1 MVMPRL
7 LTRRW
12 TRRCLDDPDYT
23 GRLGERLARQ
33 FLKRHGYR
41 ILGYNINTNRGELD
55 IVALSPDRTTLVI
68 TEVKTARQP
77 DCLPELR
84 VDYRKQKRLKA
95 LGVQTAR
102 RCRCTDK
109 PLRFDVIGVNL
120 PDNGRISI
128 RHHIDA
134 IRT

>member
-7 LTRRW
+7 LKRRW
-12 TRRCLDDPDYT
+12 SRQRDGDHQYT
-23 GRLGERLARQ
+23 GRKGERLARR
-33 FLKRHGYR
+33 FLKRLGYR
-41 ILGYNINTNRGELD
+41 ILVCNLRLHRGEID
-55 IVALSPDRTTLVI
+55 IVALSPDRSTLVI
-68 TEVKTARQP
+68 AEVKTARQP

-84 VDYRKQKRLKA
+84 VDYRKQKRLMA

-120 PDNGRISI
+120 PDNGRVSI
-128 RHHIDA
+128 RHHMDA